1 MLHNNGAE
9 DCTIDMTDS
18 KEEIAILSSSHGPL
32 PEQNP
37 LRKKKIAA
45 RILVSDIP
53 DFHCLGEDQS
63 GICSFWAL
71 G

>member
-37 LRKKKIAA
+37 LRKKK
-45 RILVSDIP
+45 LQQ
-53 DFHCLGEDQS
+53 E
-63 GICSFWAL
+63 FWSLIFLTFTAL
-71 G
+71 EKTRVAFVHFGP